1 MMGCRTA
8 EERRVLEF
16 LLENALSRKAELMKR
31 GIRIAAELARVD
43 VEIREIESKL
53 DEEGR

>member
-1 MMGCRTA
+1 MMGRRTA

-31 GIRIAAELARVD
+31 GMRIAAELARVD

-53 DEEGR
+53 DE

>member
-1 MMGCRTA
+1 MMGRRTA

-16 LLENALSRKAELMKR
+16 LLENALSRRADLMKR
-31 GIRIAAELARVD
+31 GMRIEAELARVD

-53 DEEGR
+53 DE